1 MGAPAARARRE
12 VADRQRAGGGAP
24 RAAKKEDVWQSDD
37 DAEARVGALGDAWSI
52 CGST

>member
-1 MGAPAARARRE
+1 VPPRETERGCGAEPHVR
-12 VADRQRAGGGAP
+12 
-24 RAAKKEDVWQSDD
+24 KEDVWQLDD

>member
-1 MGAPAARARRE
+1 VNGKPKE
-12 VADRQRAGGGAP
+12 HKYV
-24 RAAKKEDVWQSDD
+24 KEDVWQSDD